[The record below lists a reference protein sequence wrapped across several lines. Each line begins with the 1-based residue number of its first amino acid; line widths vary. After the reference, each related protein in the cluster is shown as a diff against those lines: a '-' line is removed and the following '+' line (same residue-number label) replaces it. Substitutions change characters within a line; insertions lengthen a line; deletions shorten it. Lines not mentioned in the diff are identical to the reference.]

1 MSQLTFLQRLELL
14 GYYPLPRA
22 HPFSPGFSGLLTL
35 LKQESKGHEPESLQL
50 YLLDWNGKASLF
62 DLRATGN
69 PPHSSTVCPG
79 RIIIRSQQ
87 KREVTFYTFGGSLEY
102 ESLPGE
108 TLVSIR
114 SAAPILELTEDL
126 PATANRLA
134 NETEA
139 LFARI
144 ETELQVNSA
153 QLRTRLALAGAE
165 PVYLAILRSLLP
177 EAMASLHPS
186 EFSAMLDGEQHW
198 YAEANRWP
206 DEPVDLYQ
214 LLEQPVHS

>member
-14 GYYPLPRA
+14 GYYPLPRP
-22 HPFSPGFSGLLTL
+22 HSCSPGFSGLLTL
-35 LKQESKGHEPESLQL
+35 LKQEPKGHEPESLQL
-50 YLLDWNGKASLF
+50 YLQDWNGKSTLF
-62 DLRATGN
+62 DLHAADN

-79 RIIIRSQQ
+79 RIVIHSQQ

-144 ETELQVNSA
+144 ESELQVNSA

-177 EAMASLHPS
+177 EAMAALHPS

-198 YAEANRWP
+198 YTEANRWP
-206 DEPVDLYQ
+206 DKPVDLYQ